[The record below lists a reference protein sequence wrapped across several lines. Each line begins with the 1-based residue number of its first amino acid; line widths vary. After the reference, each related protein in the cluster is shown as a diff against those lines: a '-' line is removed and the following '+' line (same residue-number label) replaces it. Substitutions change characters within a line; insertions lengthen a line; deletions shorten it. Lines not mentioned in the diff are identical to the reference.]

1 MLGVSRSIGPYGCL
15 EAVLFR
21 RCFIQALFYLG
32 MGAGL
37 ADSMRSLS
45 Q

>member
-1 MLGVSRSIGPYGCL
+1 MLRVSRGIGPYGYS
-15 EAVLFR
+15 EA
-21 RCFIQALFYLG
+21 CCIQVLFYLG

>member
-1 MLGVSRSIGPYGCL
+1 MLRVSRSIGSYGYS

-21 RCFIQALFYLG
+21 RSFIQALFYSG

>member
-1 MLGVSRSIGPYGCL
+1 MLRVSRSIGPYGYS
-15 EAVLFR
+15 EAVTE
-21 RCFIQALFYLG
+21 ALFYSG